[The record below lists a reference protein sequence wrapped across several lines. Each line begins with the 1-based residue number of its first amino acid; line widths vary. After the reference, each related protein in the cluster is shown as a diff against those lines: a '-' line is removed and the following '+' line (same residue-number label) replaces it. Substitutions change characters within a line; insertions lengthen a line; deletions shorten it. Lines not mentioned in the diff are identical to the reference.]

1 MKVKVGGQV
10 FDAPSWR
17 GALGDALAAH
27 GKRRTSIDERLR
39 ATDRLMRGHSVEIAG
54 ILITPVKEQK

>member
-10 FDAPSWR
+10 FEAPSWR

-27 GKRRTSIDERLR
+27 GKRSTTINERLR
-39 ATDRLMRGHSVEIAG
+39 AVDALMHGRTVEIGG
-54 ILITPVKEQK
+54 IVVEPVR

>member
-10 FDAPSWR
+10 FEAPSWR

-27 GKRRTSIDERLR
+27 GKSPTTVDQRLR
-39 ATDRLMRGHSVEIAG
+39 ACDALMSGREVQIGG
-54 ILITPVKEQK
+54 ILVKPVSK

>member
-10 FDAPSWR
+10 FEAPSWR

-27 GKRRTSIDERLR
+27 GKSPTTLDQRLR
-39 ATDRLMRGHSVEIAG
+39 AVRRLMDGHKVEIG
-54 ILITPVKEQK
+54 SIVVEPVR

>member
-10 FDAPSWR
+10 FEAPSWR

-27 GKRRTSIDERLR
+27 GKRPTTVDQRLW
-39 ATDRLMRGHSVEIAG
+39 AVNRLMHGNRVEIGG
-54 ILITPVKEQK
+54 IIVEPVR